1 MNADLK
7 LRVENLAS
15 EMKDMES
22 LKNAELERCRNEND
36 ELQDLQ
42 RVAAENLA
50 TSQKVLTEY
59 LTIKRRCRNH
69 ITSSFSKMVSPSNL
83 ILTEHVTISLL
94 PIKFWL
100 LSSSTLSFL
109 IKATNDDFSLKNK
122 PTKVLLFQH

>member
-7 LRVENLAS
+7 LRVENLGS

-50 TSQKVLTEY
+50 TSQKVLY
-59 LTIKRRCRNH
+59 LQNM
-69 ITSSFSKMVSPSNL
+69 S
-83 ILTEHVTISLL
+83 
-94 PIKFWL
+94 
-100 LSSSTLSFL
+100 
-109 IKATNDDFSLKNK
+109 
-122 PTKVLLFQH
+122 